1 MDLMVKSTEY
11 EEQEKQTEKDISKW
25 KEKYKMLMQYKKEE
39 EVNFRP
45 KFEELIRIEEK
56 RARLKAMLSKVK
68 NN

>member
-1 MDLMVKSTEY
+1 MVKSTEY